1 MKTIPAGIVILELG
15 SSLSDERRRSFFVS
29 LDVIEGNENGL
40 GRYGIQSLGFL
51 WLDRE
56 LSRLRSWYCEGN
68 LCGALD
74 EYCLVIQLLSRRRVC
89 VPEMWCQKC
98 LVVKL
103 DSVFPLFVPIPFYL
117 NRDNVTGTWLRF
129 SL

>member
-1 MKTIPAGIVILELG
+1 MKTIPAGIFTYELG

-29 LDVIEGNENGL
+29 LDVVEGKENGL

-56 LSRLRSWYCEGN
+56 LSRFRSRHREGN

-74 EYCLVIQLLSRRRVC
+74 EYCVVIQLLSRRRVC
-89 VPEMWCQKC
+89 VPELWCQKC
-98 LVVKL
+98 LVFRL
-103 DSVFPLFVPIPFYL
+103 DFVFPLFVPIPFCL
-117 NRDNVTGTWLRF
+117 NRDNVTGT
-129 SL
+129 